1 MDASHILIQGA
12 VRVTCHVRCHDVSEV
27 AACRS
32 YYLTI
37 LIAETED
44 KPFGGRKAEEQPKE
58 QPER

>member
-1 MDASHILIQGA
+1 MMDASHILIQGA
-12 VRVTCHVRCHDVSEV
+12 LRVTRHVRCHDVTEV

-32 YYLTI
+32 YYLMI

-44 KPFGGRKAEEQPKE
+44 KPFGGRKAEEQRK